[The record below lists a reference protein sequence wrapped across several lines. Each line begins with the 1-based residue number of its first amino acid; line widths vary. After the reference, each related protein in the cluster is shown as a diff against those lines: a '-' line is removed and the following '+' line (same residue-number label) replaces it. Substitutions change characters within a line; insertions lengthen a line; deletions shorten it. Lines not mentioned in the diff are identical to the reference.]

1 MHNYFKYYLNKIQYI
16 VFTFIKLNYKIFN
29 LDKGEFMVEII
40 GYHGTNKKRGKDILN
55 NNKMKLSFGEYS

>member
-1 MHNYFKYYLNKIQYI
+1 M
-16 VFTFIKLNYKIFN
+16 FTFIKLNYKIFN